1 MKNHF
6 KSQEQSFCKLL
17 KDFSYDPMQAV
28 NNQIGPILMSINP
41 KSDMITLTA
50 GQCKERLIGRYDMI
64 SIGSLK
70 TKLFWIK

>member
-1 MKNHF
+1 MDALTFLWEMKNHF

-17 KDFSYDPMQAV
+17 KDFSYDPMKAV

-50 GQCKERLIGRYDMI
+50 GQCKKSLIRRYGDN
-64 SIGSLK
+64 L
-70 TKLFWIK
+70 WIT